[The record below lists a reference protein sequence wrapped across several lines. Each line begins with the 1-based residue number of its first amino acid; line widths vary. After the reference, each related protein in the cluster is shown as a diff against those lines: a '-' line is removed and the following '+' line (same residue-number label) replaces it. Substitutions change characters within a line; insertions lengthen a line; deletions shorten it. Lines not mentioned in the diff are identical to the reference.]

1 VIRPI
6 LAFSVANRYAVIL
19 VTLIATAFGAWS
31 LARLPIDAVP
41 DVTNNQ
47 VQVNAIAP
55 ALTPVEIEKQ
65 VTVLVERAL
74 AGTPGLESLRS
85 FSRNGFAQL
94 TAVFSDKVDVYFAR
108 QQVNER
114 LGEVRNTLPPGVEV
128 RLGPIS
134 TGLGEIYWWAVEYQ
148 AAGDGAPV
156 RDGLPGWQSDGSY
169 LTPEGERLRSDFER
183 TVYLRTVQDWIIRP
197 QMKSV
202 PGVAG
207 ADAIGGFVKEYQVKP
222 DPMKLVG
229 YGLGFA
235 DLTRAIGANN
245 VTRGANYVERNGE
258 GYVVRA
264 GGLIENV
271 DQIRD
276 VVVATRA
283 GIPIL
288 VRDVAE
294 VGIGRELR
302 TGSASE
308 NGREVVLGT
317 ALMLIG
323 ENSRT
328 VSAAAD
334 AKIKEINKLLPPGI
348 QARTLLSRTDLV
360 DATIRTVSRNL
371 AEGALLVVAV
381 LFLAL
386 GNIRAAIITALVIPV
401 AMMLTATGMLAGRIS
416 ANLMSLGA
424 LDFGLIVDGAVII
437 AENSLRHLAERQH
450 ALGRTLSLDERLET
464 VRVSAEEMIKPSVY
478 GQAIIILVYVPLL
491 TFTGMEGKTFAPMA
505 LTVLIA
511 LVAAFVLSLTFVPA
525 MVATFITGRVGEG
538 DNLLIRGLKAAY
550 RPVLGGAVRT
560 PLAFIGGAVV
570 VLGLAGALATRLGQE
585 FTPTLDEKNIVMEAR
600 RIPSTAIS
608 QSQAMQLGVED
619 AMSKFPEVA
628 FVYSRCGTPDIAAD
642 PMPPNACDTY
652 LILRPQAE
660 WPDPSEAKE
669 SLIAR
674 MDAEAKLIPGTLLGF
689 SQPIQMRFNELIAG
703 VRDDLAVKVFGEEF
717 GPMVD
722 GARKIAGIL
731 RSLEGAADVKV
742 EEAVGL
748 PFLDQGRPARD
759 RPARL
764 EHGGRAGRHRHGGR
778 RQGRRAGVRGRP
790 SLRHRGPVGRR
801 RPGRRRGV
809 EEPAGAATA
818 LAGRA
823 HADGHRG
830 PGRSRAGRR
839 YERAAAAARLVRLG
853 RGAEPGEPRER
864 PPPRRGHR
872 ERARARHRL
881 AGGRGAGAHRRRGA
895 AAARLRGE
903 VGRAV
908 REPDGRSPAL
918 GGGRAGLLRAD
929 LPPAPRG
936 ARVRARRADRVQRR
950 ADGPDRRR
958 CGPVAARHALLGLG
972 RGRVHRA
979 LGRRGPERLGAAE
992 PHPRA
997 RGGGDGD
1004 SGCRPRGRPDPAAA
1018 GGYDGLGR
1026 RPGLRADGFGDGHR
1040 CGGAAAA
1047 GDRRHRRLGQRDRPD
1062 AAGPSGALRPVRQG
1076 QGVPPVRSTRPCRGV
1091 GRPTNTLAGRPRERS
1106 DRGVRI
1112 AAGQGSGQIGTSC
1125 VESAAVAVLQTGQ
1138 AFLRACPA
1146 QPRARIGIT
1155 EVATDRVRR
1164 RARGGTT

>member
-1 VIRPI
+1 MIRPV

-31 LARLPIDAVP
+31 LSRLPIDAVP

-47 VQVNAIAP
+47 VQINAIAP

-74 AGTPGLESLRS
+74 AGTPGLESMRS

-94 TAVFSDKVDVYFAR
+94 TAVFSDKVDIYFAR
-108 QQVNER
+108 SQVNER
-114 LGEVRNTLPPGVEV
+114 LAEVRGTLPPGVEV

-134 TGLGEIYWWAVEYQ
+134 TGLGEIYWWAVEYE
-148 AAGDGAPV
+148 APGEGTPVADGK
-156 RDGLPGWQSDGSY
+156 PGWQTDGSY
-169 LTPEGERLRSDFER
+169 LTPEGERLKSDFER

-207 ADAIGGFVKEYQVKP
+207 ADAIGGFVKEYQVQP

-229 YGLGFA
+229 YGLSFA
-235 DLTRAIGANN
+235 DLTRAIEANN
-245 VTRGANYVERNGE
+245 ATRGANYVERNGE

-276 VVVATRA
+276 IVVATRA
-283 GIPIL
+283 GVPIL
-288 VRDVAE
+288 VKDVAE

-308 NGREVVLGT
+308 NGHEVVLGT

-334 AKIKEINKLLPPGI
+334 AKIREINKLLPPGI

-360 DATIRTVSRNL
+360 DATIGTVARNL

-437 AENSLRHLAERQH
+437 AENSLRHLAERQRE
-450 ALGRTLSLDERLET
+450 LGRRLSLAERLET
-464 VRVSAEEMIKPSVY
+464 VRVSAEEMIRPSVY

-491 TFTGMEGKTFAPMA
+491 TFTGVEGKTFTPMA

-525 MVATFITGRVGEG
+525 MVATFVTGRVSEG
-538 DNLLIRGLKAAY
+538 DNLLIRALKSAY
-550 RPVLGGAVRT
+550 RPVLGGAIRA
-560 PLAFIGGAVV
+560 PLTFVMAAVAVV
-570 VLGLAGALATRLGQE
+570 GLAGVLATRLGQE

-600 RIPSTAIS
+600 RIPSTSIT
-608 QSQAMQLGVED
+608 QSQTMQLGVED

-642 PMPPNACDTY
+642 PMPPNACDAY
-652 LILRPQAE
+652 LILKPQAE
-660 WPDPSEAKE
+660 WPDPSETKE
-669 SLIAR
+669 ALIGR
-674 MDAEAKLIPGTLLGF
+674 MEAEAKLIPGTLLGF

-717 GPMVD
+717 GPMVE

-731 RSLEGAADVKV
+731 RGLDGAADVKV

-748 PFLDQGRPARD
+748 PFLEIRIDRKEIARRGLSLADVQDVIGTAVGGKDAGLVFEGDRRFAIVVRLADSVRGDVEALKNLPVPLPASQAATARAGTGVPAGPALAGGLSVPLRQLASFEFTEGPNQVSRENGRRRVVVTANVRGRDIGSLVAEAQERIAAEVRLPAGYEVKWGGQFENLTAARQRLAVVVPACFALILVLLLGALGSARDALIVFSAVPMALTGGVAALWLRDMPFSVSAAVGFIALSGVAVLNGLVLLSHIRALVAAGMPARD
-759 RPARL
+759 
-764 EHGGRAGRHRHGGR
+764 
-778 RQGRRAGVRGRP
+778 
-790 SLRHRGPVGRR
+790 
-801 RPGRRRGV
+801 
-809 EEPAGAATA
+809 
-818 LAGRA
+818 
-823 HADGHRG
+823 
-830 PGRSRAGRR
+830 
-839 YERAAAAARLVRLG
+839 
-853 RGAEPGEPRER
+853 
-864 PPPRRGHR
+864 
-872 ERARARHRL
+872 
-881 AGGRGAGAHRRRGA
+881 
-895 AAARLRGE
+895 
-903 VGRAV
+903 AV
-908 REPDGRSPAL
+908 REGAL
-918 GGGRAGLLRAD
+918 TR
-929 LPPAPRG
+929 
-936 ARVRARRADRVQRR
+936 
-950 ADGPDRRR
+950 
-958 CGPVAARHALLGLG
+958 
-972 RGRVHRA
+972 
-979 LGRRGPERLGAAE
+979 
-992 PHPRA
+992 
-997 RGGGDGD
+997 
-1004 SGCRPRGRPDPAAA
+1004 
-1018 GGYDGLGR
+1018 
-1026 RPGLRADGFGDGHR
+1026 
-1040 CGGAAAA
+1040 
-1047 GDRRHRRLGQRDRPD
+1047 
-1062 AAGPSGALRPVRQG
+1062 LRPVVMTALVAALG
-1076 QGVPPVRSTRPCRGV
+1076 FVPMALATGTGAEVQRPLATVVIGGLVSATLLTLLVLPALYVRFGRAATGTRVVEARHS
-1091 GRPTNTLAGRPRERS
+1091 RMAEAARRE
-1106 DRGVRI
+1106 DPM
-1112 AAGQGSGQIGTSC
+1112 
-1125 VESAAVAVLQTGQ
+1125 
-1138 AFLRACPA
+1138 RA
-1146 QPRARIGIT
+1146 
-1155 EVATDRVRR
+1155 
-1164 RARGGTT
+1164 